1 MSDIKE
7 IRAIIR
13 REKFD
18 DVKNALSEIG
28 IVGLNVTEVRGRGRG
43 AGMTVHGR
51 TGDYTI
57 DLLPKT
63 MVTIVLSERNLD
75 ETINAIKK
83 AAYTGEPGDG
93 VIFVYPVDNVIRIS
107 TEEEGHQALM
117 YQGDIDTRR
126 RHSNGSK

>member
-18 DVKNALSEIG
+18 EVKNALSEIG
-28 IVGLNVTEVRGRGRG
+28 IVGLNITEVRGRGRG
-43 AGMTVHGR
+43 AGMLVHGR

-63 MVTIVLSERNLD
+63 QISIVLSERNVAV
-75 ETINAIKK
+75 TIDAIKN
-83 AAYTGEPGDG
+83 AAYTGDPGDG
-93 VIFVYPVDNVIRIS
+93 VIFIYPV
-107 TEEEGHQALM
+107 
-117 YQGDIDTRR
+117 
-126 RHSNGSK
+126 